1 MNKYMKIADELAQ
14 QNILTNDGGPFG
26 AVIIKNNEI
35 VGKGNNQVVL
45 KNDPTAHA
53 EIVAIRDA
61 CKNLG
66 TFDLTG
72 CEIYTSCY
80 PCPMC
85 LSAIIWSNIKMV
97 YYGNTKEDAE
107 KILYYGHMTEKEIV
121 INNLTSDGNN
131 PEQDNG
137 EIDSISYLFQASSF
151 YMSEE
156 GFVVLPGAKY
166 YEPLVFEW
174 EEISKVIVEF

>member
-14 QNILTNDGGPFG
+14 QNILTNNGGPFG

-61 CKNLG
+61 CKNLD

-107 KILYYGHMTEKEIV
+107 KIGFRD
-121 INNLTSDGNN
+121 NLIY
-131 PEQDNG
+131 E
-137 EIDSISYLFQASSF
+137 YL
-151 YMSEE
+151 E
-156 GFVVLPGAKY
+156 GQSKTTNK
-166 YEPLVFEW
+166 
-174 EEISKVIVEF
+174 EEILKIIAMDREETIKTFESYQNKSENKTMY

>member
-107 KILYYGHMTEKEIV
+107 KIGFRDNLIYEYLEGKSKTSNKEDILK
-121 INNLTSDGNN
+121 IIAMDREETIKTF
-131 PEQDNG
+131 E
-137 EIDSISYLFQASSF
+137 SYQNK
-151 YMSEE
+151 SEN
-156 GFVVLPGAKY
+156 KTMY
-166 YEPLVFEW
+166 
-174 EEISKVIVEF
+174 

>member
-53 EIVAIRDA
+53 EIVAIRAA
-61 CKNLG
+61 CKTLN
-66 TFDLTG
+66 TFNLTG
-72 CEIYTSCY
+72 CEIYTNCY

-85 LSAIIWSNIKMV
+85 LSAIIWSNIKVV
-97 YYGNTKEDAE
+97 YYGNTKEDAADIGFRDDMIYKYLE
-107 KILYYGHMTEKEIV
+107 
-121 INNLTSDGNN
+121 D
-131 PEQDNG
+131 PENHKDVLELEQMDREHTIQAFEEFKNKQDKT
-137 EIDSISYLFQASSF
+137 IY
-151 YMSEE
+151 
-156 GFVVLPGAKY
+156 
-166 YEPLVFEW
+166 
-174 EEISKVIVEF
+174 

>member
-85 LSAIIWSNIKMV
+85 LSATIWSNIKMV

-107 KILYYGHMTEKEIV
+107 KIGFRDNLIYEYLEGQSKTTNKEDILK
-121 INNLTSDGNN
+121 IIAMDREETIKTF
-131 PEQDNG
+131 E
-137 EIDSISYLFQASSF
+137 SYQNK
-151 YMSEE
+151 SEN
-156 GFVVLPGAKY
+156 KTMY
-166 YEPLVFEW
+166 
-174 EEISKVIVEF
+174 

>member
-45 KNDPTAHA
+45 KNDSTAHA

-107 KILYYGHMTEKEIV
+107 KIGFRDNLIYEYLEVQSKTTNKEDILK
-121 INNLTSDGNN
+121 IIAMDREETIKTF
-131 PEQDNG
+131 E
-137 EIDSISYLFQASSF
+137 SYQNK
-151 YMSEE
+151 SEN
-156 GFVVLPGAKY
+156 KTMY
-166 YEPLVFEW
+166 
-174 EEISKVIVEF
+174 

>member
-35 VGKGNNQVVL
+35 VGKVNNQVVL

-107 KILYYGHMTEKEIV
+107 KIGFRDNLIYEYLEGQSKTTNKEDILK
-121 INNLTSDGNN
+121 IIAMDREETIKTF
-131 PEQDNG
+131 E
-137 EIDSISYLFQASSF
+137 SYQNK
-151 YMSEE
+151 SEN
-156 GFVVLPGAKY
+156 KTMY
-166 YEPLVFEW
+166 
-174 EEISKVIVEF
+174 